1 MVEKNKFFVKS
12 IAVLLSVLIVY
23 VPTLAYAGQSDPD
36 DSLSANGKVVVIGQ
50 GDKAPFGGLLFDLRA
65 SVKLKL
71 DKEFATK
78 KYELQLDLQK
88 KLITSEFT
96 LKLGLLQ
103 TKHDSLQDKHTAL
116 LKIKN
121 EEIFRLQELVKN
133 SPNDYTQWWFIGG
146 VVVGCLLSIGVY
158 YAAVKV
164 NQ

>member
-1 MVEKNKFFVKS
+1 MWSK
-12 IAVLLSVLIVY
+12 LLSVFLCCLLVFMPSIVM
-23 VPTLAYAGQSDPD
+23 AGESDPD
-36 DSLSANGKVVVIGQ
+36 SSISSNGKVTIIGQ
-50 GDKAPFGGLLFDLRA
+50 GEKTPYGGLLFDLKA

-71 DKEFATK
+71 DKEFALK

-121 EEIFRLQELVKN
+121 EEIFRLQELVKK

>member
-1 MVEKNKFFVKS
+1 MWSKLLAVSLSCLMV
-12 IAVLLSVLIVY
+12 
-23 VPTLAYAGQSDPD
+23 LAPCVVYAGDPNPD
-36 DSLSANGKVVVIGQ
+36 DSLSGNGRVTVIGQ
-50 GDKAPFGGLLFDLRA
+50 GERTPYGGLLFDLRA

-71 DKEFATK
+71 DKEFALK

-88 KLITSEFT
+88 KLLTSEFT

-103 TKHDSLQDKHTAL
+103 TKHDSLQDKHTSL

-121 EEIFRLQELVKN
+121 DEIERLQELIKK
-133 SPNDYTQWWFIGG
+133 SPNDYTQWWFVGG
-146 VVVGCLLSIGVY
+146 VVIGCLLSIGVY

>member
-1 MVEKNKFFVKS
+1 MFTPA
-12 IAVLLSVLIVY
+12 IAF
-23 VPTLAYAGQSDPD
+23 GGESDPD
-36 DSLSANGKVVVIGQ
+36 NSLSPSGRVTVIGQ
-50 GDKAPFGGLLFDLRA
+50 GEKTPYGGLLFDLKA

-71 DKEFATK
+71 DKEFALK

-103 TKHDSLQDKHTAL
+103 TKYDSLQEKHTAL

-133 SPNDYTQWWFIGG
+133 SPNDHTQWWFIGG
-146 VVVGCLLSIGVY
+146 IVAGCLLSLGVY
-158 YAAVKV
+158 YAALKV

>member
-1 MVEKNKFFVKS
+1 
-12 IAVLLSVLIVY
+12 LLSKILSIFLCFLLVFTPAI
-23 VPTLAYAGQSDPD
+23 AFGGESDPD
-36 DSLSANGKVVVIGQ
+36 NSLSPSGRVTVIGQ
-50 GDKAPFGGLLFDLRA
+50 GEKTPYGGLLFDLKA

-71 DKEFATK
+71 DKEFALK

-103 TKHDSLQDKHTAL
+103 TKYDSLQEKHTAL

-133 SPNDYTQWWFIGG
+133 SPNDHTQWWFIGG
-146 VVVGCLLSIGVY
+146 IVAGCLLSLGVY
-158 YAAVKV
+158 YAALKV

>member
-1 MVEKNKFFVKS
+1 MPS
-12 IAVLLSVLIVY
+12 IAM
-23 VPTLAYAGQSDPD
+23 AGESDPD
-36 DSLSANGKVVVIGQ
+36 NSLSPNGRVTVIGQ
-50 GDKAPFGGLLFDLRA
+50 GEKTPYGGLLFDLKA

-71 DKEFATK
+71 DKEFALK
-78 KYELQLDLQK
+78 KYELELDLQK

-121 EEIFRLQELVKN
+121 EEIFRLQELVKK